1 MEASHIENK
10 QNKLFPKI
18 AFFLSLFGN
27 IVFLVLVSLSHVY
40 AVKNGYDWTYWE
52 LSELVLYGTTAKILF
67 NIGIIVDGVLL
78 VPILVV
84 LSRYF
89 TEKSYKISY
98 LVFSNLTCFS
108 LIALGA
114 FSEDVF
120 LVTHYVF
127 GVMFFAFC
135 SILVGFISIY
145 IIRKMKTIG
154 KFYSIFGFLTLFT
167 LVFHLATRWLFG
179 MAYSQRIAV
188 FLSLAFLLLFSGK
201 MVFTQNHF
209 YQNKTP

>member
-1 MEASHIENK
+1 MEASQTENK
-10 QNKLFPKI
+10 QISLFSKV

-40 AVKNGYDWTYWE
+40 AIKNGYDWTYWE

-67 NIGIIVDGVLL
+67 NIGIIVDGIML
-78 VPILVV
+78 VPMLVV

-89 TEKSYKISY
+89 PEKSYKISY
-98 LVFSNLTCFS
+98 LVISSLTCFS

-120 LVTHYVF
+120 RVTHYVF

-145 IIRKMKTIG
+145 TIRKMKTIG

-188 FLSLAFLLLFSGK
+188 ALSLIFLLLFAQRI
-201 MVFTQNHF
+201 VFTPEKNF
-209 YQNKTP
+209 SGNVL